1 MGPHAARA
9 LRTASRIDAGS
20 PALAGNAAASMR
32 LPFRAVTP
40 AASLSSLRATSATEK
55 PEAPNFSATALE
67 MPGPNPTTR
76 IVFPTCPPM
85 MCAML
90 RLPHVETARQVV
102 LSKATD
108 QRGGAQL
115 SSSLMCMLQVTEAM
129 SGKSVFARMSGIGA
143 TAIAMSLL
151 AGCNLGASGQADPDG
166 GAVVAEGGDA
176 DDGIQTLADPAAA
189 AAACKHYYAA
199 QYQRCGG
206 PV

>member
-115 SSSLMCMLQVTEAM
+115 SSSLNVY
-129 SGKSVFARMSGIGA
+129 
-143 TAIAMSLL
+143 
-151 AGCNLGASGQADPDG
+151 ASGYG
-166 GAVVAEGGDA
+166 GHEREKRFRAHERE
-176 DDGIQTLADPAAA
+176 
-189 AAACKHYYAA
+189 
-199 QYQRCGG
+199 RCNRDRDVPPCRLQPG
-206 PV
+206 